1 MSSEEFIVTIPMPFT
16 GESIVDGVLV
26 NWLVQPGDRVTKG
39 QNIAEIETEKSVWE
53 FEAPCAGEVVSLR
66 AVPGDVVEV
75 KAPLLEIRTA
85 DTSVRH
91 LLDTQQRKTE
101 QTAEPAEQ
109 AVLKLP
115 RGNGD
120 SGRLETSPRVRKLLR
135 ESGIDEE
142 EARRIQR
149 AGRLTVEVV
158 EAYLE
163 ARKRPGGAVTSF
175 LAGIGAYTPGR
186 IVRNDLFTANFE
198 DIDEN
203 YIEKVTGIRERRW
216 VEDETTSDMAYAAAK
231 EALANSHLTAADID
245 MIILATTTP
254 DMPLPATS
262 CLVQQKLRCRDIPA
276 FDLQAACS
284 GWLYGL
290 SIAQQFLKTG
300 TYRNILVLASETM
313 SKFTD
318 PEDRATAFLF
328 GDGAGAAV
336 VSSQS
341 SGHELSDI
349 VIKAYSSGYD
359 IIYRRAGGSLMPP
372 RLMKSPKD
380 EFWFMDGGR
389 MFRSAVEAF
398 ADVIEAVSAR
408 VKTATGDFD
417 WFVPHQANERILKS
431 VAKRVKAAPEKFFS
445 NIRDVG
451 NTSAASIPLALKDL
465 ARQKKINNGDRVLL
479 CAVGAGLTS
488 AGAVLTWNVSS

>member
-1 MSSEEFIVTIPMPFT
+1 MSSEEFVVTIPMPFT

-53 FEAPCAGEVVSLR
+53 FEAPCTGEVVSLR
-66 AVPGDVVEV
+66 AAPGDVVEV
-75 KAPLLEIRTA
+75 KAPLLEIKTT

-91 LLDTQQRKTE
+91 LLDTQPQKSGLT
-101 QTAEPAEQ
+101 TDPVEPV
-109 AVLKLP
+109 VLRSP
-115 RGNGD
+115 RGNGG
-120 SGRLETSPRVRKLLR
+120 SGRLEASPRVRKLLR
-135 ESGIDEE
+135 ESGIDDE
-142 EARRIQR
+142 EARRIPT
-149 AGRLTVEVV
+149 AGRLTVEAV

-163 ARKRPGGAVTSF
+163 AGKRPGGAVTSF

-186 IVRNDLFTANFE
+186 IVQNNLFTANFQ

-231 EALANSHLTAADID
+231 EALANSNLTAADID

-262 CLVQQKLRCRDIPA
+262 CLVQQKLGCRDIPA

-300 TYRNILVLASETM
+300 TYRNVLVLASETM

-318 PEDRATAFLF
+318 PADRATAFLF

-336 VSSQS
+336 VSSQNR
-341 SGHELSDI
+341 GHELSDI
-349 VIKAYSSGYD
+349 VIKAYSSRTSVGYA
-359 IIYRRAGGSLMPP
+359 I
-372 RLMKSPKD
+372 
-380 EFWFMDGGR
+380 
-389 MFRSAVEAF
+389 
-398 ADVIEAVSAR
+398 
-408 VKTATGDFD
+408 
-417 WFVPHQANERILKS
+417 
-431 VAKRVKAAPEKFFS
+431 
-445 NIRDVG
+445 
-451 NTSAASIPLALKDL
+451 
-465 ARQKKINNGDRVLL
+465 
-479 CAVGAGLTS
+479 
-488 AGAVLTWNVSS
+488 